1 MTHPT
6 TTPALEPVELLL
18 FAGLALA
25 EALTVLIAA
34 AGALL
39 LALIGSRPA
48 AASVEALPAPE
59 PPAPELAGLRVAEL
73 LALARAAGLPR
84 APAHRGR
91 RAELLEA
98 LA

>member
-25 EALTVLIAA
+25 EALAVLIAA
-34 AGALL
+34 AIALL
-39 LALIGSRPA
+39 LALIGTRPS
-48 AASVEALPAPE
+48 AASVEAPPAPE

-73 LALARAAGLPR
+73 RALARAAGLPR
-84 APAHRGR
+84 ALAHRGR